1 MCSKYK
7 YHSELLQA
15 DKTDELSKSLCMVQ
29 YTTTKVKKYRGI
41 HGYINKLQDCNY
53 LCLGCWSLWL
63 GKQFL
68 PGIACIIAQKVPNTR
83 CWQFLEVLYITKGTH

>member
-41 HGYINKLQDCNY
+41 HGYINNY
-53 LCLGCWSLWL
+53 
-63 GKQFL
+63 KT
-68 PGIACIIAQKVPNTR
+68 V
-83 CWQFLEVLYITKGTH
+83 ITSVWVVDPCGWENNSYQASPA